1 MLLISG
7 ALLIGSVDSVF
18 FMKRLSSKPGKL
30 CWVGLKK
37 EVNFK
42 LDWNESFWKLITFN
56 KSGIVTEFGI
66 GFLNT
71 FSKSNKSLLG
81 LFGAFLKF
89 VSNDL
94 LLFVLLT
101 GVKLIGL
108 IKLFAVFVVVVE
120 VKLSPNKSSSI
131 EFFCAGLIVGDV
143 LNTGVDGIGVI
154 PKSSKSTRPLLT
166 AGFCSAGCDTK
177 SEKSL
182 SISNKLVCYCFFE
195 QNMSY
200 YLDFSFSSE

>member
-1 MLLISG
+1 M
-7 ALLIGSVDSVF
+7 
-18 FMKRLSSKPGKL
+18 
-30 CWVGLKK
+30 
-37 EVNFK
+37 
-42 LDWNESFWKLITFN
+42 
-56 KSGIVTEFGI
+56 
-66 GFLNT
+66 NT
-71 FSKSNKSLLG
+71 FSKSNISLLG

-108 IKLFAVFVVVVE
+108 IKLFAIFVVVVVVE

-182 SISNKLVCYCFFE
+182 SISNKLVCYCFFL
-195 QNMSY
+195 NKIWVII
-200 YLDFSFSSE
+200 